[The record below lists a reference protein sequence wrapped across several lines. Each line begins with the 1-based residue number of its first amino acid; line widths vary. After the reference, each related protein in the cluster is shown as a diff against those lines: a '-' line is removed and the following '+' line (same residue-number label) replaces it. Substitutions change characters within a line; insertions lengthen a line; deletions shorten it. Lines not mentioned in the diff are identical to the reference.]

1 MICPS
6 CEIEMVPCGGR
17 LTCPE
22 CGYDEPLW
30 IRRNP
35 LFDELEEV
43 NRGVPEPEPRSL
55 PVRRRAVSR

>member
-1 MICPS
+1 MTCPS
-6 CEIEMVPCGGR
+6 CEIEMVPIGGR

-35 LFDELEEV
+35 LFDELKEGFDE
-43 NRGVPEPEPRSL
+43 NEDEADKAIKKS
-55 PVRRRAVSR
+55 A